1 MADNPTV
8 WLQAHINAGIHL
20 REEGRPLKT
29 LPGSKEWEAKA
40 ETWRVDLRNGLE
52 TRRSGDGQCIDV
64 LGDLICESLPPDHPW
79 HERLTTELL
88 AVSTTGTEQPGNNSF
103 NYHCTR
109 IRKAEKILEEWKTAK
124 PQPPK
129 PAGPTEIAQDEFDTW
144 FEAEVAKAKPGDRR
158 SREDTQKF
166 AQDHFSCP
174 IPIEWAKTAHS
185 IRSAILPLDHTW
197 RTRGRRPDN

>member
-20 REEGRPLKT
+20 REECRSLKT
-29 LPGSKEWEAKA
+29 LPGSIEWEAKA
-40 ETWRVDLRNGLE
+40 ETWLADLRGGLDA
-52 TRRSGDGQCIDV
+52 RRRGDSQRINV
-64 LGDLICESLPPDHPW
+64 IGDLFCEPLPPDHPW

-109 IRKAEKILEEWKTAK
+109 IRKAEKILEEWRTAK

-129 PAGPTEIAQDEFDTW
+129 PAGPTEIAQEEFDTW
-144 FEAEVAKAKPGDRR
+144 FASEAAQARLGDRR
-158 SREDTQKF
+158 GVEETQRF
-166 AQDHFSCP
+166 AQYHFGCP

-185 IRSAILPLDHTW
+185 IKSAILPLDHTW